1 MALITPRVAA
11 ALAAVFWT
19 FMVQTPAS
27 AATITDLFVF
37 GDSYS
42 DTGAFGHATNG
53 DTAVGYLAKDFGIT
67 LATSKNPDPG
77 TDGVNFAESGARVFV
92 GPKPPA
98 VQPRSL
104 TQQVAEFQHD
114 VAANTVK
121 FDPRTSLFF
130 LLGGLN
136 DHKLVTSA
144 QVNAATLAQVTTLYG
159 LGARLFEIAL
169 LPSKV
174 PWFTDSAAN
183 LNPGFSALVPKL
195 REKFPDAVFGL
206 SDWGPDYDDILENPS
221 KYGMT
226 NVTDAC
232 RDDPRLWGR
241 TCSAPARYFYYYLG
255 HPSDAAHHIVGNEL
269 YAEVLRLPP
278 VPRPPAFSGGDA
290 DRTTATAPGRSASRR
305 LTNAAQ

>member
-1 MALITPRVAA
+1 MAQA
-11 ALAAVFWT
+11 
-19 FMVQTPAS
+19 PAS
-27 AATITDLFVF
+27 AAAISDLFVF

-42 DTGAFGHATNG
+42 DTGAYGVATNG

-67 LATSKNPDPG
+67 FATSKNPDPK
-77 TDGVNFAESGARVFV
+77 TDGVNFAESGARVFI

-98 VQPRSL
+98 AQPRSL
-104 TQQVAEFQHD
+104 TRQVAEFQNY
-114 VAANTVK
+114 VASNKVK

-136 DHKLVTSA
+136 DHKSVASA
-144 QVNAATLAQVTTLYG
+144 QVNAATLAQVAALYR

-174 PWFTDSAAN
+174 PWFADSAEN
-183 LNPGFSALVPKL
+183 LNPGYRALVPEL
-195 REKFPDAVFGL
+195 RAKFPDAVFGL

-232 RDDPRLWGR
+232 RDLIHHRRR
-241 TCSAPARYFYYYLG
+241 TCSTPARYFYYDLG
-255 HPSDAAHHIVGNEL
+255 HPSDAAHHIVGDEL
-269 YAEVLRLPP
+269 YAEVLSLPP
-278 VPRPPAFSGGDA
+278 VPRSPSL
-290 DRTTATAPGRSASRR
+290 R
-305 LTNAAQ
+305 LGQ

>member
-1 MALITPRVAA
+1 
-11 ALAAVFWT
+11 
-19 FMVQTPAS
+19 MVQTPAS
-27 AATITDLFVF
+27 AAAISDLFVF

-42 DTGAFGHATNG
+42 DTGAYGHTTNG

-77 TDGVNFAESGARVFV
+77 TEGVNFAESGARVFV

-98 VQPRSL
+98 AQPRSL
-104 TQQVAEFQHD
+104 TQQVAEFQND
-114 VAANTVK
+114 VASNKVK

-144 QVNAATLAQVTTLYG
+144 QVNAATFAQVATLYG

-174 PWFTDSAAN
+174 PWFTDSAEN

-232 RDDPRLWGR
+232 RDDVHLWGP

-278 VPRPPAFSGGDA
+278 VPPSSPLPLAQ
-290 DRTTATAPGRSASRR
+290 RR
-305 LTNAAQ
+305 